1 MLNNETMNK
10 LRHMKLTGIA
20 DALDEQ
26 EDDLNYR
33 EMAFDD
39 RLGLLV
45 DREFVKR
52 RHNRLQRLVNGAK
65 FRNSAACVEDVR
77 YDDDRRLDR
86 NLILELAS
94 CNYIPHARNIIITG
108 PTGAGK
114 SYLAQALGQAAC
126 RRLLTVRYVHLPD
139 MLDELQIARR
149 KGPEIFN
156 RLLKQLVKFD
166 LMIIDEWLLFPISE
180 EDSRILLPL
189 IDRRHNSK
197 ATIIASQYD
206 PAERLD
212 QIPVQ
217 VAAEAITDRLTSR
230 AYRIVIGGSR
240 SMRERIDD

>member
-1 MLNNETMNK
+1 MLNNETRNK

-20 DALDEQ
+20 DALEEQ
-26 EDDLNYR
+26 EDDSNYR
-33 EMAFDD
+33 EMPFDD

-45 DREFVKR
+45 EREFGKR

-65 FRNSAACVEDVR
+65 FKSSTACVEDVR
-77 YDDDRRLDR
+77 YDDDRCLDR

-139 MLDELQIARR
+139 MLDVLKIARR
-149 KGPEIFN
+149 KNPKIFN

-166 LMIIDEWLLFPISE
+166 LMIIDEWLLFLISE

-189 IDRRHNSK
+189 VDRRHNSER
-197 ATIIASQYD
+197 TITL
-206 PAERLD
+206 PC
-212 QIPVQ
+212 IP
-217 VAAEAITDRLTSR
+217 RN
-230 AYRIVIGGSR
+230 
-240 SMRERIDD
+240 REQPFPYG